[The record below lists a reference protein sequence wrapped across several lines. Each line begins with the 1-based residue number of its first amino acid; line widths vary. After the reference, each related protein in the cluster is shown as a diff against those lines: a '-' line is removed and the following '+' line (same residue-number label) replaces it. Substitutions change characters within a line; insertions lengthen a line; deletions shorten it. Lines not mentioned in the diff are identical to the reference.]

1 LNPLNYKRESFA
13 MNHTLDGQVAAV
25 TGAARGIGL
34 GMQLYDGLRVRPD
47 GREGHV
53 LKPATNRTET
63 P

>member
-1 LNPLNYKRESFA
+1 
-13 MNHTLDGQVAAV
+13 MNHTLDGQVAVV

-34 GMQLYDGLRVRPD
+34 GMQFYDGLHVRPD